1 MGKNSG
7 ENPLTAVVENLE
19 ATVEALRAQIAV
31 LDADKKQAEDNL
43 AELRVAIE
51 TKREVTEARIQQSV
65 EAVAAAKASEDRLA
79 HMLQVE
85 ERRAKHMVDELRN
98 RVGTLQSEVTK
109 SSNTVESQKIQIT
122 DLTQQASRSEA
133 ECEKLQSS
141 NIAFEEE
148 TKRALESETA
158 AKEDKALD
166 TEKISEL

>member
-1 MGKNSG
+1 MG
-7 ENPLTAVVENLE
+7 
-19 ATVEALRAQIAV
+19 
-31 LDADKKQAEDNL
+31 
-43 AELRVAIE
+43 AIE
-51 TKREVTEARIQQSV
+51 TKKEVTEARIQQSV

-98 RVGTLQSEVTK
+98 RV
-109 SSNTVESQKIQIT
+109 ESQKIQIT

-148 TKRALESETA
+148 TRRALESETA
-158 AKEDKALD
+158 AKEDK
-166 TEKISEL
+166 